1 MPTGKRCGSPAMR
14 NEKFCYNHSR
24 NHCAHERG
32 HIRARML
39 ERLGSKIGTMDTP
52 DLLYFLHEKL
62 SRLHKTLNRFPDV
75 HYTLMASLDRIA
87 EITQLESTLRQQ
99 IRQNHELLHKIQRYQ
114 INSGVCGEIPRNQ

>member
-1 MPTGKRCGSPAMR
+1 MR
-14 NEKFCYNHSR
+14 NQKFCYNHSR
-24 NHCAHERG
+24 NHRAHERG

-39 ERLGSKIGTMDTP
+39 ERLGSKIGEMDTA

-62 SRLHKTLNRFPDV
+62 SRLHKTLNRFPDI

-99 IRQNHELLHKIQRYQ
+99 VKQNQELLHKIREYQ
-114 INSGVCGEIPRNQ
+114 MNAGIWPEIPRNQ